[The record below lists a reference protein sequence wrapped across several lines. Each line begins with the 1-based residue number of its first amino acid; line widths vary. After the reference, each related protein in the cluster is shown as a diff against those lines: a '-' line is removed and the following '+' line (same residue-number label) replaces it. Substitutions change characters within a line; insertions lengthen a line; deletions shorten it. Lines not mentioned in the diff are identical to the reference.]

1 MLINYTTTINLTYEN
16 AMESDELYDDIQE
29 AKTAFVITFLIA
41 VYCFSIIMRSIAVHL
56 EWKVICS
63 SIGFLIV
70 AIVEVWLFIRLIKL
84 HRAFKSALEEAA

>member
-1 MLINYTTTINLTYEN
+1 MEN
-16 AMESDELYDDIQE
+16 DELYDDIQE

-63 SIGFLIV
+63 SIGFIIV
-70 AIVEVWLFIRLIKL
+70 TLVGVWLFIRLIRL
-84 HRAFKSALEEAA
+84 HRAFKSTLEVEDVE

>member
-1 MLINYTTTINLTYEN
+1 
-16 AMESDELYDDIQE
+16 MESDELYDDIQE

-56 EWKVICS
+56 EWKVIYS

-70 AIVEVWLFIRLIKL
+70 TLAGVWLFIRLIKL
-84 HRAFKSALEEAA
+84 QRAFKSALEDAE